1 MAKKSEKL
9 GTARRFGA
17 RYGPRS
23 KHRLAKIEKVQR
35 QKQVCPYCKKK
46 GVKRLSLG
54 IWQCQKCDS
63 KFTGRAY
70 SIKEKAFK
78 EEEPEEEQS

>member
-9 GTARRFGA
+9 GAARRFGA

-23 KHRLAKIEKVQR
+23 KHKLAQIEKIQR
-35 QKQVCPYCKKK
+35 KKQVCPYCKKPQ
-46 GVKRLSLG
+46 VKRLSAG

-63 KFTGRAY
+63 KFTGKAY
-70 SIKEKAFK
+70 SIKESVFK
-78 EEEPEEEQS
+78 GEVEEE